1 MYVERRLRPT
11 LEWILTVMDSTEA
24 QLRFGGS
31 LTDSA
36 DPSHPLHP
44 LNNPP
49 APAANSSTTTSST
62 SGTSSTL
69 VIGMCRLRS
78 IMFARLVEQD
88 VCDLTRDLLVFPPKL
103 TWHSTHLFLVVA
115 HILVFCGEGMI
126 VITDEC

>member
-1 MYVERRLRPT
+1 MYVEKRLRPT

-49 APAANSSTTTSST
+49 TQSTNNTTGTTST
-62 SGTSSTL
+62 SSGSSTL
-69 VIGMCRLRS
+69 VIGKGFLS
-78 IMFARLVEQD
+78 
-88 VCDLTRDLLVFPPKL
+88 
-103 TWHSTHLFLVVA
+103 LFLVSI
-115 HILVFCGEGMI
+115 H
-126 VITDEC
+126 

>member
-44 LNNPP
+44 LNLPP
-49 APAANSSTTTSST
+49 NTQAAATTSTTTTTASSG
-62 SGTSSTL
+62 SAL
-69 VIGMCRLRS
+69 VIGKFSGLFS
-78 IMFARLVEQD
+78 QPKFFAVE
-88 VCDLTRDLLVFPPKL
+88 
-103 TWHSTHLFLVVA
+103 
-115 HILVFCGEGMI
+115 I
-126 VITDEC
+126 

>member
-44 LNNPP
+44 LNTPTN
-49 APAANSSTTTSST
+49 ATSSSTNTSNNNNNAAS
-62 SGTSSTL
+62 SSSTL
-69 VIGMCRLRS
+69 VIGVL
-78 IMFARLVEQD
+78 FFHHFFL
-88 VCDLTRDLLVFPPKL
+88 
-103 TWHSTHLFLVVA
+103 HYST
-115 HILVFCGEGMI
+115 EPW
-126 VITDEC
+126 

>member
-44 LNNPP
+44 LNTPTN
-49 APAANSSTTTSST
+49 AQSSSSNNNNSSNGGST
-62 SGTSSTL
+62 F
-69 VIGMCRLRS
+69 VIGEWFLS
-78 IMFARLVEQD
+78 KILN
-88 VCDLTRDLLVFPPKL
+88 FP
-103 TWHSTHLFLVVA
+103 
-115 HILVFCGEGMI
+115 
-126 VITDEC
+126 

>member
-49 APAANSSTTTSST
+49 VQSSSTNNASSSST
-62 SGTSSTL
+62 SGSSTL
-69 VIGMCRLRS
+69 VIGK
-78 IMFARLVEQD
+78 F
-88 VCDLTRDLLVFPPKL
+88 
-103 TWHSTHLFLVVA
+103 
-115 HILVFCGEGMI
+115 HILFTILFSLIICKL
-126 VITDEC
+126 